1 MPGILS
7 TGLLAFAV
15 SLALTAVAARAA
27 RRFGIVA
34 EPRADRWH
42 RRQVPLL
49 GGLAMAATVVV
60 GTALARVRDPFVWIL
75 IGGGLALAAAGLVDD
90 LRSLKPQTK
99 FVVQILVASALTGL
113 GLRLALTGLPMLDL
127 LLTIAWMVGITNA
140 FNLLDNMD
148 GLAAG
153 IAAIATLFHLSF
165 LLADG
170 NLEAATFA
178 AVFLGALLG
187 FLVLNVHP
195 ARIFMGDTGS
205 LFVGLVVSGLSL
217 VGSWPYSR
225 GVVSVLVLPVLTL
238 LVPIF
243 DTALV
248 SVARTLAGRSVAT
261 GGRDHSSHRLVALGL
276 SEREA
281 VLLLYLVSLVSGGV
295 AFFSY
300 RYGLSYGAVLVA
312 LLLIGLV
319 LFGVYLGRLRVYPE
333 SEAQRAEGA
342 RFVRLIAG
350 FPYTR
355 QVAAVAVDLAL
366 IAVAYYAAYVLRF
379 EHNFPREQPLL
390 IQSFPIVLVCQLLA
404 FASFRLYQGIWR
416 YTGLRDLLRLVQAA
430 SIGTL
435 AAVVVLLF
443 LFRFAGYS
451 RAVFVLDWLLLIVLV
466 SASRL
471 SFRALSEILRPA
483 GTDLRRVVIYGAGDG
498 GVMVLRE
505 ILNNR
510 ELGRTAVA
518 FLDDD
523 RSKHRTTIL
532 GVPVVG
538 GSERLEEIVRGRD
551 VAEVIVSSQ
560 KVPPERF
567 AAIARRCEALG
578 IPCVRASLRWE

>member
-1 MPGILS
+1 MPGLFS

-15 SLALTAVAARAA
+15 SLALTAIVARLARHA
-27 RRFGIVA
+27 GIVA

-49 GGLAMAATVVV
+49 GGVAIVVTVVL
-60 GTALARVRDPFVWIL
+60 GTAAAQVRDPLVWIL
-75 IGGGLALAAAGLVDD
+75 LGGGLALAATGLVDD
-90 LRSLKPQTK
+90 LRALKPQTK
-99 FVVQILVASALTGL
+99 FVVQILVAAALTGL
-113 GLRLALTGLPMLDL
+113 GLRLALTGLPLVDL
-127 LLTIAWMVGITNA
+127 LLTIAWIVGITNA

-153 IAAIATLFHLSF
+153 IAAIATLFRLSF

-178 AVFLGALLG
+178 AVFLGAVLG
-187 FLVLNVHP
+187 FLVLNFHP
-195 ARIFMGDTGS
+195 ARVFMGDTGS
-205 LFVGLVVSGLSL
+205 LFLGLVVGGLSL

-243 DTALV
+243 DTTLV

-261 GGRDHSSHRLVALGL
+261 GGRDHTSHRLVALGL

-281 VLLLYLVSLVSGGV
+281 VLLLYLVSILSGGV

-300 RYGLSYGAVLVA
+300 EYGLSYGAVLVA
-312 LLLIGLV
+312 LLFIGLG

-333 SEAQRAEGA
+333 SEARLAEGA
-342 RFVRLIAG
+342 RFVRLIAD
-350 FPYTR
+350 FPYKR
-355 QVAAVAVDLAL
+355 QVATVAIDLLL
-366 IAVAYYAAYVLRF
+366 IAVAYYAAYLLRF
-379 EHNFPREQPLL
+379 ERNFPREQPLL
-390 IQSFPIVLVCQLLA
+390 VQSFPIVLVCQLLA
-404 FASFRLYQGIWR
+404 FASFRVYQGMWR
-416 YTGLRDLLRLVQAA
+416 YAGLRDLVRLVQAA
-430 SIGTL
+430 SVGTV
-435 AAVVVLLF
+435 AAVLVLLF
-443 LFRFAGYS
+443 LFRFEGYS
-451 RAVFVLDWLLLIVLV
+451 RAVFILDWLLLVVLTG
-466 SASRL
+466 ASRL

-523 RSKHRTTIL
+523 RTKHRTTIL

-538 GSERLEEIVRGRD
+538 GCERLEEIVRSRS
-551 VAEVIVSSQ
+551 VAEVIVSSH

-567 AAIARRCEALG
+567 SEIARRCEAIG
-578 IPCVRASLRWE
+578 VPCVRASLRWE